1 MEGLGHSG
9 IRTLIVIPCLNE
21 AKTIE
26 GLLVKF
32 TGAMQGRLF
41 RIVVAD
47 GGSTDGTRNI
57 VSAFAATDD
66 RVTLLANPKRIQS
79 AGINLAVATFGEDFD
94 YLIRIDAH
102 GDYPDDYCQRLI
114 EDADRTGAD
123 SVVVAM
129 DTVATAC
136 FRRRRPSPRIP
147 SSAMAVPSTAK
158 VPRVTGSITA
168 TTP

>member
-47 GGSTDGTRNI
+47 GGSTDGTRDI
-57 VSAFAATDD
+57 VSAFAAKDD

-79 AGINLAVATFGEDFD
+79 AGINLAVATFG
-94 YLIRIDAH
+94 
-102 GDYPDDYCQRLI
+102 
-114 EDADRTGAD
+114 
-123 SVVVAM
+123 
-129 DTVATAC
+129 
-136 FRRRRPSPRIP
+136 
-147 SSAMAVPSTAK
+147 
-158 VPRVTGSITA
+158 
-168 TTP
+168 

>member
-32 TGAMQGRLF
+32 TDAMQGRLF

-47 GGSTDGTRNI
+47 GGSTDGTRDI
-57 VSAFAATDD
+57 VSAFAAKDD

-114 EDADRTGAD
+114 EDAERTGAD

-129 DTVATAC
+129 DTVGHGL
-136 FRRRRPSPRIP
+136 FQRRRPSPRIP
-147 SSAMAVPSTAK
+147 SSAMAAPSTAK
-158 VPRVTGSITA
+158 APKATG
-168 TTP
+168 